1 MERHGRIP
9 KTFTNTVLTIK
20 SLSKMKTIMY
30 FIMLLFCAVLLD
42 SCTNFK
48 KPIDEPVETESI
60 EQCEYVH
67 VPTVYDIL
75 QQREELKYALWCDSV
90 YLSMPEQILTHML
103 VTKGTT
109 QSIMEIVEDY
119 TANKKFYHDT
129 ILNTMNIQK
138 RYLPDSIPR
147 KSKPNSKPSQ
157 PDTLLPTNL

>member
-1 MERHGRIP
+1 
-9 KTFTNTVLTIK
+9 
-20 SLSKMKTIMY
+20 MY
-30 FIMLLFCAVLLD
+30 FIMLLFCAVLLG

-109 QSIMEIVEDY
+109 ISIQEIVEDY
-119 TANKKFYHDT
+119 TSNKKFYHDT

-138 RYLPDSIPR
+138 RYLPDSIP
-147 KSKPNSKPSQ
+147 KKPTPHSLQKAI
-157 PDTLLPTNL
+157 DTLQSY